1 MLNSVENVMVTIL
14 KRIGLMLILFLFAIS
29 KHRTG
34 FVRQSKTIPRTCQL
48 GWHVLQGGL
57 ARQGGRNWERG
68 ATFFVGFLGSPPRD
82 LGRARSIFRLV

>member
-1 MLNSVENVMVTIL
+1 
-14 KRIGLMLILFLFAIS
+14 MLILFLFAIS

-48 GWHVLQGGL
+48 GWHV
-57 ARQGGRNWERG
+57 RG
-68 ATFFVGFLGSPPRD
+68 IGKTRGEKLGAWSDLFVGFPGSPLGD